1 MNNLVNQVVNPI
13 AFAEDEVC
21 IFPASF
27 GQQRLW
33 FLDQFEPN
41 SPYYNIPSAARLVG
55 ALDIGALARALN
67 EIARRHEILRTTFT
81 TIDGQPHQVIA
92 PALKIGLPM
101 DDLRDAPDREAEA
114 LRRANIEARAPFD
127 LTRGPLVRARL
138 LRLADDEHIVL
149 LTMHHIISD
158 GWSMGVFIGEMAMLY
173 AAFARGQASPL
184 PDLPIQ
190 YADFTMWQRER
201 CAQGG
206 IENQVAYWKHQLG
219 GALPMLELP
228 TDQPRP
234 AVQSSRGA
242 TQSARVP
249 RALLDALKAL
259 SQREGATL
267 FMTLTAAFQILL
279 HRYTG
284 QDDLCIGTPIA
295 NRMRAE
301 LETLIGLFIN
311 TLVIRADLSGAPTFR
326 DLLKR
331 VRQTTLDAYAN
342 QDVPFEQLVEILQ
355 PQRAMSH
362 TPLFQVMV
370 ILQNAPVTSQH
381 LPGLTLTMLD
391 VDAGTATFDLTFSI
405 SELPDGLDVAVEYA
419 TDLFNADTLARMLGH
434 LQTLLENIVANPDL
448 PITNYQFLT
457 EPERAQVLIEWND
470 TRADYPRDVCV
481 HHLIEN
487 QVARAPDALAVVWNN
502 ARLTYRE
509 LNARANQLANY
520 LRTRGVAPET
530 PVAICVERSLEMIVA
545 ALAVLKAGG
554 AYVPLDPDYPS
565 ERIAFMLQDSGAPIL
580 ITQSNLLSRITHPAT
595 LLRSAQDASRITIQ
609 LDADWATIAQSSD
622 ANPTANV
629 APENLA
635 YIIYTSGSTGQAKGV
650 LIEQRALA
658 NQFFAWRDAYQLDAI
673 KSHLQMANFSF
684 DVFTGDFVRAL
695 ASGGTLVLA
704 PREWLL
710 LPDKLYALMRREQ
723 IAGAEFVPAVL
734 RQLMQYLDETNQR
747 LDFMRVLICGSDVWH
762 VGEYQKFKRA
772 CGAHTRLINSFGLT
786 EATIDS
792 TYFEGAFADA
802 STDRV
807 VPIGRPFANTH
818 AYILDA
824 HAQPVPIGVPGELY
838 IGGAGVA
845 RGYLNRPELTAE
857 KFINYQLPITNYPI
871 RLYKTGDRA
880 RYLPDGNIEFLGRAD
895 FQIKVRG
902 YRVESG
908 EIEAVLRQHP
918 IVRDAAVAARDE
930 RLVAYL
936 IADLPVDRIPL
947 QTKCWVCEEEIQ
959 VDTVDLSYHGVCL
972 MHTPAAW
979 QIGQHLKLRLHLPGS
994 ADELALDGV
1003 VTWRSNGNSGITF
1016 APTHAQENLLHQS
1029 VKHLIETQDAWIT
1042 DLRDR
1047 EPRLPLHT
1055 HCRVECDGDAAR
1067 DLIVENVSR
1076 GGARVCGENNFGA
1089 PGRGVRVRLQL
1100 PGAASDVWM
1109 NGRVWWQ
1116 HDGHAGIKF
1125 DATPA
1130 ERALLDT
1137 RLAALVHAKGFSVA
1151 DLRLFLKTKL
1161 PEYMVPS
1168 AFVLLDALPLT
1179 PNGKVDRHALPAP
1192 DFARREGGRDFV
1204 APRTPVEEM
1213 LAGIWRAILGGE
1225 QIGIRDN
1232 FFEMGGHSLLATQ
1245 LVSRVRAAFHIE
1257 LPLRHIFESPT
1268 IAELAEHIEIAQR
1281 ATSGIIAPPLRPVE
1295 RDPST
1300 SSGQALPLSFAQQ
1313 RLWFLDQL
1321 EPNSP
1326 FYNLPEA
1333 ARLTGA
1339 LDVNALERA
1348 LNEVVRRHESLR
1360 TTFATLNDQ
1369 PAQIIAP
1376 ALTLALPVD
1385 DLRDDADR
1393 EARALQIATEEARR
1407 PFDLA
1412 RGPLLRARLIRLR
1425 DDEHIVLLT
1434 MHHIIGDAWSS
1445 NVLIQEIGALYDAFI
1460 HGRASPLPALPIQYA
1475 DYAAWQRAWLE
1486 GEHEAS
1492 PLQKQLAYW
1501 KQQLAG
1507 IPPLLELP
1515 TDRPRPVAQTP
1526 NGAYQ
1531 TFALGK
1537 DLARA
1542 LDALCQCEGATLF
1555 MTLLAA
1561 FQTLLHRYT
1570 HQDDICIGTP
1580 IANRTRAELEGLI
1593 GFFVNTLVLRG
1604 DCSGE
1609 PSFRALL
1616 KRTRETALGAY
1627 AHQDVPFE
1635 MIVDALQPKRDL
1647 SHSPLFQAMFVLQNA
1662 PTRAQKISS
1671 DLVSSP
1677 VEAHSGTAKF
1687 DLTLFMLQD
1696 ADGLSGAFEY
1706 NTDLFDATT
1715 IARMIAHFQNL
1726 LQAIVANPELPITT
1740 YQYLSTTEL
1749 HQLLVEWYATDADY
1763 PAHLCAHQL
1772 IEQQG
1777 ARAPDAIA
1785 LTFGAQDMTYREL
1798 DARANQL
1805 ARFLRARGV
1814 GPESL
1819 VGLCVERSFE
1829 MVIGLLGI
1837 WKAGGA
1843 YVPLDPTYP
1852 PERLA
1857 FMLEDSGALI
1867 VLTQAHL
1874 LSRITHPSASLRS
1887 AQDASRICLD
1897 SDWEQIAR
1905 EDASNVASNVAP
1917 ENLAYVIY
1925 TSGSTGKPKGALIEH
1940 RGLVNYLT
1948 WCQCAYPL
1956 DGGQG
1961 APVHSSISFDLTVTS
1976 LLAPLACGRRA
1987 ILLPEGSGVETLSD
2001 ALTRAKDFSL
2011 VKITP
2016 AHLKL
2021 LGAQMAH
2028 ASAAGCARAFIIGG
2042 ENLLTDHI
2050 TFWQTHAPDT
2060 QLVNEYGPTETVVG
2074 CCVYWT
2080 PRDKHRA
2087 GAIPIG
2093 RPIINTQLYVLDK
2106 RMNPVPIGVIGE
2118 LYIGGVGVARGY
2130 RNRPELTAEKFV
2142 NYQLPITNY
2151 QIRLYKTG
2159 DLVRYLPDGN
2169 LEFLGRADS
2178 QVKLRGFR
2186 IELGEIEAALA
2197 EHSRIAHAA
2206 AILRSDTGEPRL
2218 VAYVVARSDL
2228 PGLGDLEGLE
2238 VREFLRAK
2246 LPDYMLPS
2254 AFVMLDAL
2262 PLTANGKVDWR
2273 ALPAPDATRDG
2284 ARVEYVAPR
2293 TRAEEMLADI
2303 WARALGIARVGVND
2317 DFFALGGDSI
2327 LVIQIIS
2334 RANQAGLSLTPKQ
2347 LFQNPT
2353 IAQLAAVAGT
2363 ARAIYAEQNRVT
2375 GAVTLTPIQ
2384 RWFFDLDLRAPHH
2397 WNQSLLLQTRAR
2409 LDRQTLEQAV
2419 AQIVAHHDALRTQF
2433 TRADADWHAHI
2444 ADVNERAPFEWID
2457 LSDATDPARA
2467 IETRAMEL
2475 QASLNLATGDLFRVA
2490 YFDLGAERAGRLLLI
2505 AHHLGMD
2512 GVSWRIV
2519 LEDLLTA
2526 YEGAPL
2532 PRKTT
2537 SFQHWAQRL
2546 NAHAQA
2552 DAVRAELPF
2561 WVETLRDSA
2570 ALPMDTDGANTE
2582 ASAQSVAVL
2591 LDADETR
2598 ALLRD
2603 AERDI
2608 NAILLTALA
2617 QALARWSDARAL
2629 VVDLETHGREDL
2641 FDDVDVARTV
2651 GWFTALYPVR
2661 LKLSNPTLRAIKDQ
2675 LRRAPHH
2682 GIGYGLL
2689 REQLHAMPRAQI
2701 VFNYLGQIDQDRA
2714 SAAFAIAP
2722 EARGAERS
2730 PRDARPHLL
2739 DINGGIAGGG
2749 LQFEWMFSANVHRR
2763 ATIERVARD
2772 FVAALRA
2779 LIARAPETIARQDA
2793 DAFGW
2798 SDADVQDILAEIG
2811 RER

>member
-1 MNNLVNQVVNPI
+1 MNNLGDPIVNPNEL
-13 AFAEDEVC
+13 AEDEACV
-21 IFPASF
+21 FPASF

-55 ALDIGALARALN
+55 ALDIGALERALN

-92 PALKIGLPM
+92 PRVNIPLPI
-101 DDLRDAPDREAEA
+101 DDLRAMPDRENEA
-114 LRRANIEARAPFD
+114 LRRANDHARAPFD

-138 LRLADDEHIVL
+138 FRLADDEHIVL

-158 GWSMGVFIGEMAMLY
+158 GWSMGVFIGEMATLY

-184 PDLPIQ
+184 PDLAIQ

-206 IENQVAYWKHQLG
+206 IENQVAYWKRQLG

-228 TDQPRP
+228 TDKPRP

-267 FMTLTAAFQILL
+267 FMALTAAFQILL
-279 HRYTG
+279 QRYTG

-311 TLVIRADLSGAPTFR
+311 TLVLRADLSGAPTFR

-362 TPLFQVMV
+362 TPLFQVML
-370 ILQNAPVTSQH
+370 ILQNAPVKSQR
-381 LPGLTLTMLD
+381 LPGLALTMLD

-419 TDLFNADTLARMLGH
+419 TDLFNADTIARMLGH
-434 LQTLLENIVANPDL
+434 LQTLLEHIVTNPDL
-448 PITNYQFLT
+448 PITTYQLLT
-457 EPERAQVLIEWND
+457 PPERDQILVEWNN
-470 TRADYPRDVCV
+470 TRTDYPRDVCI

-487 QVARAPDALAVVWNN
+487 QVARAPDALAVVWND

-520 LRTRGVAPET
+520 LRARGVAPEM
-530 PVAICVERSLEMIVA
+530 PVAICLERSLEMIVA

-565 ERIAFMLQDSGAPIL
+565 ERLAFMLEDSGAQIL
-580 ITQSNLLSRITHPAT
+580 LTQSHLLSRITHPST
-595 LLRSAQDASRITIQ
+595 PLRSAQDASRIC
-609 LDADWATIAQSSD
+609 LDTDWHIIAQSSD

-650 LIEQRALA
+650 LIEHRSLG
-658 NQFFAWRDAYQLDAI
+658 NQFFAWRDAYQLDALQA
-673 KSHLQMANFSF
+673 HLQMANFSF
-684 DVFTGDFVRAL
+684 DVFTGDFARAL
-695 ASGGTLVLA
+695 GSGGTLVLA

-723 IAGAEFVPAVL
+723 ITCAEFVPAVL
-734 RQLMQYLDETNQR
+734 RQLVQYLDETNQR
-747 LDFMRVLICGSDVWH
+747 LDFMRVLICGSEAWH

-792 TYFEGAFADA
+792 TYFEGAFGDA
-802 STDRV
+802 PTDRG

-857 KFINYQLPITNYPI
+857 KFITVNSQQSTVHGPRFTDNGSL

-908 EIEAVLRQHP
+908 EVEAVLRQHP
-918 IVRDAAVAARDE
+918 IVRDAVVTARAE

-936 IADLPVDRIPL
+936 VADLPVDRIPL
-947 QTKCWVCEEEIQ
+947 QTQCWVCEEEIQ
-959 VDTVDLSYHGVCL
+959 VDAVDLSYHGVCL

-979 QIGQHLKLRLHLPGS
+979 QIGQHLHLRLHLPGIT
-994 ADELALDGV
+994 DELALDGV

-1016 APTHAQENLLHQS
+1016 APTRAQENLLHTS

-1055 HCRVECDGDAAR
+1055 HCRVECDGAPAR
-1067 DLIVENVSR
+1067 DLIIENVSR

-1100 PGAASDVWM
+1100 PGAASEVWM
-1109 NGRVWWQ
+1109 KGLVWWQ

-1137 RLAALVHAKGFSVA
+1137 RLAALVHAKGFSAA
-1151 DLRLFLKTKL
+1151 DLRLFLKNKL

-1192 DFARREGGRDFV
+1192 DLARRESEIV
-1204 APRTPVEEM
+1204 APRTPIEEM
-1213 LAGIWRAILGGE
+1213 LVEIWREILGGD

-1232 FFEMGGHSLLATQ
+1232 FFELGGHSLLATQ
-1245 LVSRVRAAFHIE
+1245 LVARVRAAFHIE

-1281 ATSGIIAPPLRPVE
+1281 ARGGVIAPPIRPTP
-1295 RDPST
+1295 RDR
-1300 SSGQALPLSFAQQ
+1300 ALPLSFAQQ

-1339 LDVNALERA
+1339 LDADALARA
-1348 LNEVVRRHESLR
+1348 LNQVVRRHEALR

-1376 ALTLALPVD
+1376 ALTIDLPVD
-1385 DLRDDADR
+1385 DLRDDAAR
-1393 EARALQIATEEARR
+1393 ETRARQIATEEARR

-1412 RGPLLRARLIRLR
+1412 RGPLLRARLLRLR
-1425 DDEHIVLLT
+1425 VDEHIVLLT

-1460 HGRASPLPALPIQYA
+1460 HERASPLPALPIQYA
-1475 DYAAWQRAWLE
+1475 DYAAWQRAWLR
-1486 GEHEAS
+1486 GDT
-1492 PLQKQLAYW
+1492 LDQQLAYW
-1501 KQQLAG
+1501 KHQLAG
-1507 IPPLLELP
+1507 IPALLELP

-1531 TFALGK
+1531 TFALGNAV
-1537 DLARA
+1537 ARA
-1542 LDALCQCEGATLF
+1542 LDALCQRESATVF

-1570 HQDDICIGTP
+1570 HQDDICVGTP

-1647 SHSPLFQAMFVLQNA
+1647 SYSPLFQAMFVLQNA

-1671 DLVSSP
+1671 ALVASP

-1726 LQAIVANPELPITT
+1726 LAAIVENPDLPITA
-1740 YQYLSTTEL
+1740 YQLLSPAEL
-1749 HQLLVEWYATDADY
+1749 HQLLIEWNATDADY

-1772 IEQQG
+1772 IEQQV
-1777 ARAPDAIA
+1777 ARAPDALA
-1785 LTFGAQDMTYREL
+1785 LTFGAQAMTYREL
-1798 DARANQL
+1798 DTRANQL
-1805 ARFLRARGV
+1805 AHYLQARGV
-1814 GPESL
+1814 GPDAR

-1852 PERLA
+1852 PEHLA
-1857 FMLEDSGALI
+1857 FMLADSGAPIL
-1867 VLTQAHL
+1867 LTQA
-1874 LSRITHPSASLRS
+1874 RLREKPGF
-1887 AQDASRICLD
+1887 AEKTGVCLD
-1897 SDWEQIAR
+1897 SDWDHIAQFP
-1905 EDASNVASNVAP
+1905 DTAPTSNVAP

-1948 WCQCAYPL
+1948 WCQHAYPL

-1987 ILLPEGSGVETLSD
+1987 ILLPEGSGIETLSD
-2001 ALTRAKDFSL
+2001 ALTRAQDFSL

-2021 LGAQMAH
+2021 LGAQLSPAQ
-2028 ASAAGCARAFIIGG
+2028 ARGCARAFIIGG

-2050 TFWQTHAPDT
+2050 AFWQTHAPDT

-2080 PRDKHRA
+2080 PRDKHRT

-2093 RPIINTQLYVLDK
+2093 RPISNTQLYVLDK
-2106 RMNPVPIGVIGE
+2106 RMMPVPIGVIGE

-2130 RNRPELTAEKFV
+2130 LNRPELTAEKFIH
-2142 NYQLPITNY
+2142 YQLPTTNY
-2151 QIRLYKTG
+2151 PIRLYKTG

-2197 EHSRIAHAA
+2197 EHSRVAHAA
-2206 AILRSDTGEPRL
+2206 VILRSDTGEPRL
-2218 VAYVVARSDL
+2218 VAYVVARQDL
-2228 PGLGDLEGLE
+2228 PGLEDLEGLNL
-2238 VREFLRAK
+2238 REFLRAK
-2246 LPDYMLPS
+2246 LPGYMLPS
-2254 AFVMLDAL
+2254 AFVRLDEI
-2262 PLTANGKVDWR
+2262 PLTVNGKVDWR
-2273 ALPAPDATRDG
+2273 ALPAPELTRDG

-2293 TRAEEMLADI
+2293 TRAEEILADI

-2334 RANQAGLSLTPKQ
+2334 RAHQAGLSLTVKQ

-2363 ARAIYAEQNRVT
+2363 ARALYAEQNRVT
-2375 GAVTLTPIQ
+2375 GDVPLTPIQ
-2384 RWFFDLDLRAPHH
+2384 RWFFDLDLRAPQH

-2433 TRADADWHAHI
+2433 TRDDAGWHANLTPYPSPSRRG
-2444 ADVNERAPFEWID
+2444 AGGEVEWID
-2457 LSDATDPARA
+2457 LRDERDPARA
-2467 IETRAMEL
+2467 LETRATEL
-2475 QASLNLATGDLFRVA
+2475 QASLNLATGDVFRVA

-2505 AHHLGMD
+2505 VHHLVMD

-2526 YEGAPL
+2526 YERAPL

-2537 SFQHWAQRL
+2537 SFQYWARRL
-2546 NAHAQA
+2546 NESAES
-2552 DAVRAELPF
+2552 DAVRAELPD
-2561 WVETLRDSA
+2561 WVETLRDGA
-2570 ALPMDTDGANTE
+2570 ELPVDAHGANTE
-2582 ASAQSVAVL
+2582 ASAQSVAVS

-2598 ALLRD
+2598 TLLRD
-2603 AERDI
+2603 AARDL

-2617 QALARWSDARAL
+2617 QSLARWSAARAL
-2629 VVDLETHGREDL
+2629 LVDLETHGRVDL

-2661 LKLSNPTLRAIKDQ
+2661 LDLNNATLDAIKDQ

-2689 REQLHAMPRAQI
+2689 HAQLRAMPRAQI
-2701 VFNYLGQIDQDRA
+2701 VFNYLGQMDQERA

-2722 EARGAERS
+2722 EARGAERD
-2730 PRDARPHLL
+2730 PRGARPHLL
-2739 DINGGIAGGG
+2739 DINGGVAGGR
-2749 LQFEWMFSANVHRR
+2749 LQFEWTFSANVHRR

-2772 FVAALRA
+2772 FIAALRA
-2779 LIARAPETIARQDA
+2779 PSARAPETIAHQDA

-2798 SDADVQDILAEIG
+2798 SDADVQDILAEIAK
-2811 RER
+2811 E